1 MLQTR
6 TGKRTAHAAL
16 QIAVDMASEG
26 LISKSQALMRLKP
39 DLIDQLL
46 HPTLDPKAQTD
57 ALMDAPKC
65 RNRNLRRRP
74 DAIVG
79 LRLRPRNPQP
89 A

>member
-46 HPTLDPKAQTD
+46 HPTLDPKALVCTD
-57 ALMDAPKC
+57 GCPKGSQ
-65 RNRNLRRRP
+65 RAG

-79 LRLRPRNPQP
+79 LRTRSPQP
-89 A
+89 PRLNP